1 MIIDSSIRARY
12 FGGISNDRQ
21 WIVVHYTA
29 NEGTK
34 ATAKGNANYFAN
46 CDRQASAHFIVDEG
60 DTVYNCVAENKVAWA
75 VGGNLYPNTKGG
87 YYFNECTNYNSLSI
101 EMVSHS
107 NDLGYFIPEKT
118 QENTIEL
125 IKYLQEKYGIDNDHV
140 IRHYD
145 VNGKPCPWCWTDVK
159 PYCGEIVWSAFKARL
174 NESDTV
180 PAEQPEEKPE
190 EKRDEKQNDILYRVQ
205 IGAFK
210 NKAYAEE
217 FIKEVKKKGYD
228 AFITTVNGMY
238 KIQVGAFRVKK
249 YAEMFLQ
256 KLEDDE
262 LDGFI
267 VAVQQDKKKVTDDL
281 IQRIIKGEYGNGDLR
296 KIRLEAE
303 GYDYEEVRQ
312 AVNEWLGK

>member
-1 MIIDSSIRARY
+1 MVINDSIRARY
-12 FGGISNDRQ
+12 FGGISNDRR
-21 WIVVHYTA
+21 WIVIHYTA

-87 YYFNECTNYNSLSI
+87 FYFDECTNYNSLSI

-107 NDLGYFIPEKT
+107 NDLGYFIPEQT
-118 QENTIEL
+118 QENTLEL
-125 IKYLQEKYGIDNDHV
+125 IRYLQEKYGIDNDHV

-145 VNGKPCPWCWTDVK
+145 VNGKPCPWCWTNVA
-159 PYCGEIVWSAFKARL
+159 PYNGEIAWKTFKDKL
-174 NESDTV
+174 NNESV
-180 PAEQPEEKPE
+180 PAEDITEKPIEDKPE
-190 EKRDEKQNDILYRVQ
+190 EKDVLYRVQ

-217 FIKEVKKKGYD
+217 YIKAVKEKGYD

-249 YAEMFLQ
+249 YAELFLQ
-256 KLEDDE
+256 KLEQDE

-267 VAVQQDKKKVTDDL
+267 VAVPQDKKKVTDDL
-281 IQRIIKGEYGNGDLR
+281 VRRIIKGEYGNGEIR

-312 AVNEWLGK
+312 AVNNYAR

>member
-1 MIIDSSIRARY
+1 MKIDSSIKARY

-87 YYFNECTNYNSLSI
+87 FYFDECTNYNSLSI

-107 NDLGYFIPEKT
+107 NDLGYFIPDKT

-125 IKYLQEKYGIDNDHV
+125 IRYLQEKYGIDNDHV

-145 VNGKPCPWCWTDVK
+145 VNGKPCPWCWTDVS
-159 PYCGEIVWSAFKARL
+159 PYNGETAWKAFKERL
-174 NESDTV
+174 NS
-180 PAEQPEEKPE
+180 PADNPVEDKPE
-190 EKRDEKQNDILYRVQ
+190 DKPVENILYRVQ

-249 YAEMFLQ
+249 YAKMFLQ

-267 VAVQQDKKKVTDDL
+267 VAVPQDKKKVTDDL
-281 IQRIIKGEYGNGDLR
+281 INRIIKGEYGNGEIR